1 MENDNK
7 DRACTYL
14 GVEAS
19 VSELIAVCL
28 DENNSTISSEREPVE
43 DLGASVPQLV
53 DFISRQLSKQETIA
67 SVGVAVP
74 GLIRRETNRVDYSAR
89 IPSHAGTD
97 IANEIRSKTG
107 LDAIIE
113 NDANAAGYAEYRL
126 GAGRGSRHMFFA
138 TIGTGVG
145 GALIVDGRVWH
156 GAAGFA
162 GEFGYIAVNSDGMRL
177 EEVASAENIV
187 RRTRAR
193 LHQDSTSSL
202 HRLNEQAMTI
212 ADIQAASL
220 NDDDFARLMLERTGN
235 YIGSAVAAVIN
246 LLNIETIVI
255 GGRTMLAGNV
265 LLNSIVRSA
274 RELSFT
280 PSFESTLILAGELAD
295 LAAATGVALLASEKA
310 AK

>member
-1 MENDNK
+1 MENQNK
-7 DRACTYL
+7 ERACAYL

-19 VSELIAVCL
+19 VSDLIAVCL

-43 DLGASVPQLV
+43 TLDASVPQLV
-53 DFISRQLSKQETIA
+53 DFISRQRSKHESIE

-89 IPSHAGTD
+89 IPSHAGVD
-97 IANEIRSKTG
+97 IANEIRNKTG
-107 LDAIIE
+107 LDAVIE
-113 NDANAAGYAEYRL
+113 NDANAAGYAEYRM
-126 GAGRGSRHMFFA
+126 GAGRGSRHMFYA

-202 HRLNEQAMTI
+202 HRINEQSMTI
-212 ADIQAASL
+212 TDIQNASL

-235 YIGSAVAAVIN
+235 YVGSAVAAVIN

-255 GGRTMLAGNV
+255 GGPTMLAGNV
-265 LLNSIVRSA
+265 MLNSIVRSA

-295 LAAATGVALLASEKA
+295 LAAATGVALLAGEKA

>member
-1 MENDNK
+1 MENEK
-7 DRACTYL
+7 KESAHSYL

-19 VSELIAVCL
+19 ANELIAVL
-28 DENNSTISSEREPVE
+28 IRADNTTLASEREPID
-43 DLGASVPQLV
+43 DLDASVPQLV
-53 DFISRQLSKQETIA
+53 DLISRQRAKYEEIR

-89 IPSHAGTD
+89 IPSHTRTD
-97 IANEIRSKTG
+97 IVSEIKAKTG
-107 LDAIIE
+107 LNALIE
-113 NDANAAGYAEYRL
+113 NDANAAAYAEYRL
-126 GAGRGSRHMFFA
+126 GAGRGSRHMFYA

-162 GEFGYIAVNSDGMRL
+162 GEFGFIAVNSDGMRL

-202 HRLNEQAMTI
+202 NRLSEQAMTI
-212 ADIQAASL
+212 GDIQNASI
-220 NDDDFARLMLERTGN
+220 NDDDFARLMLKRTGS

-255 GGRTMLAGNV
+255 GGPTMLAGNV

-310 AK
+310 DN

>member
-1 MENDNK
+1 MENQNQ

-28 DENNSTISSEREPVE
+28 DENSSTMSSEREPVE
-43 DLGASVPQLV
+43 SLDASVPQLV
-53 DFISRQLSKQETIA
+53 DFISRQRSKHDTIA

-89 IPSHAGTD
+89 IPSHAGID
-97 IANEIRSKTG
+97 IANEIRNKTG

-113 NDANAAGYAEYRL
+113 NDANAAG
-126 GAGRGSRHMFFA
+126 
-138 TIGTGVG
+138 
-145 GALIVDGRVWH
+145 
-156 GAAGFA
+156 FA
-162 GEFGYIAVNSDGMRL
+162 GEFGYIAINSDGMRL

-202 HRLNEQAMTI
+202 HRINEQSMTI

-220 NDDDFARLMLERTGN
+220 NDDDFARLMLDRTGT
-235 YIGSAVAAVIN
+235 YVGSAVAAVIN
-246 LLNIETIVI
+246 LLNIETIVV
-255 GGRTMLAGNV
+255 GGPTMLAGNV

-295 LAAATGVALLASEKA
+295 LAAATGVALLACEKA